1 MDCAQTFPKLKPLLR
16 YLESLKCRMELP
28 LLHQSLLESD
38 IRLDDV
44 TKACTFA
51 EKHYQRNK
59 IATSD
64 WFDLL
69 VICWKPGQAS
79 LIHDHKDSSCG
90 FKILTGT
97 ATEVVYERT
106 SGRGELGEHVRPV
119 TKRSYAPS
127 EICLAH
133 DNDIHRI
140 SNESVSDNLV
150 TLHVYSPPL
159 QMSYYSLDP
168 ALNLPPDQNDRELGK
183 LLAGSR

>member
-1 MDCAQTFPKLKPLLR
+1 MGCAETFPKLKPLLG
-16 YLESLKCRMELP
+16 YLESLRGRMDLP
-28 LLHQSLLESD
+28 LLHQALLESD
-38 IRLDDV
+38 VQLEDV
-44 TKACTFA
+44 TSACTFA

-79 LIHDHKDSSCG
+79 LIHDHTDSSCG

-106 SGRGELGEHVRPV
+106 SGSGDLGDYVRPV
-119 TKRSYAPS
+119 SKRCYAPG

-140 SNESVSDNLV
+140 SIDAARENLV

-159 QMSYYSLDP
+159 RMSYYNLDP
-168 ALNLPPDQNDRELGK
+168 ALNLPPDQNDLELGK